1 MTDTP
6 RHRAAF
12 RNCFQTSPSAVTCN
26 CARSHSRLF
35 AYDFPQLITGVFA
48 RSLREY
54 LYGQSPQRAKAR
66 CSSEDNIYRGINC
79 CQCFESHLFPSV
91 AVRRSK
97 LNLDDEL
104 FHTFI
109 YVAFARGTKPTRQ
122 GPNRKPSDSATPWCH
137 VRHHKLMLIRTRML
151 YILQRMFGAARTL

>member
-26 CARSHSRLF
+26 CVLSPSRLF

-54 LYGQSPQRAKAR
+54 LYGQSPQRTKTR

-79 CQCFESHLFPSV
+79 SESHLFPSV
-91 AVRRSK
+91 TVRCSK
-97 LNLDDEL
+97 LNLDEL
-104 FHTFI
+104 FHSFI

-122 GPNRKPSDSATPWCH
+122 GPNRKPRDSETPRCH
-137 VRHHKLMLIRTRML
+137 VRHHKLMLIQNRRL
-151 YILQRMFGAARTL
+151 YILRRMFGAARTL